1 MNVKWDD
8 NQKRIWLQSPES
20 LWGGG
25 GAVMKNFGHFT
36 IVILQKGQKLVRV

>member
-25 GAVMKNFGHFT
+25 AVMKNFGHFT
-36 IVILQKGQKLVRV
+36 IVILQKGQKLVTV